1 MRSARIL
8 YLFAAAA
15 RALRPVP
22 VVQRRALLG
31 GGAAAFVRERC
42 SKRRVESVA
51 HRDAVDAVH

>member
-42 SKRRVESVA
+42 TIM
-51 HRDAVDAVH
+51 